1 MSSEGKS
8 QFELAQDM
16 IKETNRGGW
25 NQSPQQLL
33 SHLQTNGV
41 LTSSLPLAFPLGF
54 LGESISN
61 SEPAVCRFFPRAP
74 SLQMAPAS
82 LQWLKQENKKSSVVS
97 TLSVLLHPSPQSMT
111 SKSGYSHGQYG
122 SQIYGRLPPPT
133 PVGFL
138 SHGVLWHFLRR
149 YSGHIYYLRP
159 RSLLL
164 PACPLQSPIYWVLLP
179 TTHSLHLPTWQLE

>member
-41 LTSSLPLAFPLGF
+41 LTSSLPLAFPLGS

-82 LQWLKQENKKSSVVS
+82 LQWLKQNVISGKYPVRSSAPQPTINDQQVWLLPWPIWVS
-97 TLSVLLHPSPQSMT
+97 NIWETASTHTSWLPQSRC
-111 SKSGYSHGQYG
+111 SLAFLAPLLRAYLLSS
-122 SQIYGRLPPPT
+122 PT
-133 PVGFL
+133 
-138 SHGVLWHFLRR
+138 
-149 YSGHIYYLRP
+149 
-159 RSLLL
+159 
-164 PACPLQSPIYWVLLP
+164 
-179 TTHSLHLPTWQLE
+179 